1 MEPTGLF
8 CPCNFPGK
16 NTGVGRN
23 FLLQE
28 IFLTQGPQAPHRVI
42 PVFLLNLIHV
52 PKHGGPQ
59 MLHDLINITVFTVA
73 IGQTKMKGEIK
84 TTKSR
89 QNRPKVVSQS
99 LRSYGLY
106 PARLLCPWDSP
117 SKNTGVGCHFFLQ
130 GIFPTQ
136 GSNLCL
142 LHLLHW
148 QVDSLPLSYTGKL
161 TSSYT
166 SLIIQEFSSELSSP
180 PQLVL

>member
-136 GSNLCL
+136 GSNLRF
-142 LHLLHW
+142 
-148 QVDSLPLSYTGKL
+148 LPGRQILYHGATW
-161 TSSYT
+161 
-166 SLIIQEFSSELSSP
+166 
-180 PQLVL
+180 